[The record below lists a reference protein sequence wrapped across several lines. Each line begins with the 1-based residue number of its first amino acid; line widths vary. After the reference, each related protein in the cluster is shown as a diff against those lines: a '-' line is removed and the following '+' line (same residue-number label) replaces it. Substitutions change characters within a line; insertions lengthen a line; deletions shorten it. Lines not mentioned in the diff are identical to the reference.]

1 MTMRN
6 TVAALAALAAAAG
19 ATADA
24 FAQATPFA
32 CPTIGGASCRVVQQG
47 VHTAVPQVGIA
58 AAGGN
63 PLLGTASVGG
73 LRLGF
78 LPRVTGSLRVTAAR
92 MTLPDVRSNDLDAID
107 RRRTSLVPSVDLDAA
122 VSAFSGF
129 ASGTTGGIG
138 SLDVLLS
145 GGVLPGGG
153 GLDGTSLAWG
163 AGLRVGVL
171 REGFGT
177 PAVNVSGMYRRV
189 ESVQYGSAC
198 GVAPCT
204 SGTLAQYDFAVRDL
218 SARATVG
225 KRVARLGLLGGVG
238 YDRFHAGD
246 AAITYTSG
254 AIVNRGAETVNEVR
268 WSVFGNLSYALPVG
282 ALTIEGGWMSGG
294 SAIPEYP
301 DAARYDPGTGTVFGS
316 FGLRVAL

>member
-1 MTMRN
+1 MTMRRI
-6 TVAALAALAAAAG
+6 VLAALAAAA
-19 ATADA
+19 TVTVDA
-24 FAQATPFA
+24 AAQTGPFD
-32 CPTIGGASCRVVQQG
+32 CPSFGGASCRIVQQG
-47 VHTAVPQVGIA
+47 LHSAVPQVGIA

-92 MTLPDVRSNDLDAID
+92 TTLPDFRANDFDDIN
-107 RRRTSLVPSVDLDAA
+107 RQRTALVPSVDVDAA
-122 VSAFSGF
+122 VSAFSGLS
-129 ASGTTGGIG
+129 SGTVGGIG

-153 GLDGTSLAWG
+153 LEGTGLAWG
-163 AGLRVGVL
+163 AGLRVGLL

-198 GVAPCT
+198 AAAPCT
-204 SGTLAQYDFAVRDL
+204 SGTLAQFDFAVRDL

-225 KRVARLGLLGGVG
+225 KRVARVGLLGGVG

-246 AAITYTSG
+246 AEITYSNGTT
-254 AIVNRGAETVNEVR
+254 ANRGTESVNEGR

-301 DAARYDPGTGTVFGS
+301 DVAKYDPGTGTVFGS
-316 FGLRVAL
+316 FALRVAL